1 MLFQRFFTILL
12 LFISFYNC
20 FSQLKEEHDYS
31 FWKSLSKEFLENKI
45 SYLKS
50 LGVQITKNSKPKNVI
65 LFIGDGMG
73 TTITTVSRIFK
84 NQNISAET
92 GKPIFDQ
99 TPLSFEKFQTSGMV
113 RTHSLDLHVGTSAAG
128 ALAMTTGQ
136 KSKSGLLNI
145 KPISDLNTCK
155 VKEEEKQYNSLVF
168 EALKNKIKVGLVTT
182 TRVSHA
188 TPAALYAFS
197 KSRFHE
203 TDYLFETDEQRNNC
217 DDIAKQIVDY
227 PANQFSVIFGGGRS
241 FLTPKDEKDPIY
253 KNKTGTRL
261 DGRNII
267 KEWEQLSENH
277 KVFFTKDDLLNNNYS
292 PKSKILGVFSP
303 SHLEYFETKD
313 ELDKETQPT
322 LEEMTES
329 AIKLLSKDNDNGYF
343 LMVEGGLIDVSAHEN
358 KGYVAFSETRE
369 FDKAIAK
376 AHQLTKEITLK
387 SNKYNVEDTLIIVT
401 ADHSHPLNFNG
412 FPTRKKSVL
421 GANMADFSKI
431 TAPSD
436 NKTMPNLMFT
446 SGRGFNT
453 MFSKDP
459 NTGAYIRNNL
469 TDENFR
475 DPNFLVPSCILSKYG
490 SHGGEDVSSFSTG
503 PLSYIFS
510 GNYDNTQIAYNIK
523 YALCINDQD
532 ELNVCDEISRTKME
546 YLSEQLETY
555 KTILIY
561 TLCICLFAIVLLM
574 FISFDYFKSKNTT
587 VNNMEI

>member
-227 PANQFSVIFGGGRS
+227 PANQFSVIFGGG
-241 FLTPKDEKDPIY
+241 
-253 KNKTGTRL
+253 
-261 DGRNII
+261 
-267 KEWEQLSENH
+267 Q
-277 KVFFTKDDLLNNNYS
+277 
-292 PKSKILGVFSP
+292 
-303 SHLEYFETKD
+303 YFETKD

-431 TAPSD
+431 VVPLD

-446 SGRGFNT
+446 SGQGFNT

-469 TDENFR
+469 TDEDFR

-490 SHGGEDVSSFSTG
+490 VHGGEDVSSFSTG

-523 YALCINDQD
+523 YALCINDQN
-532 ELNVCDEISRTKME
+532 ELNVCDEICSTN
-546 YLSEQLETY
+546 LEG
-555 KTILIY
+555 
-561 TLCICLFAIVLLM
+561 
-574 FISFDYFKSKNTT
+574 
-587 VNNMEI
+587 

>member
-1 MLFQRFFTILL
+1 MLFQRFFTIVL
-12 LFISFYNC
+12 LFINFYNC
-20 FSQLKEEHDYS
+20 FSQLKEEYDHT

-73 TTITTVSRIFK
+73 TTITTVSRIVK

-136 KSKSGLLNI
+136 KSKSGLVNI
-145 KPISDLNTCK
+145 KPTSDLNTCK
-155 VKEEEKQYNSLVF
+155 VKEEEKQFNSLVF

-182 TRVSHA
+182 TRISHA

-197 KSRFHE
+197 KSRFYEADHQ
-203 TDYLFETDEQRNNC
+203 FESDVQRNNC

-241 FLTPKDEKDPIY
+241 YLTPKNEKDPIY
-253 KNKTGTRL
+253 KNMTGTRL

-277 KVFFTKDDLLNNNYS
+277 KIFFTKDDLLNNNLPS
-292 PKSKILGVFSP
+292 KSKILGVFSP
-303 SHLEYFETKD
+303 SHLEYFEMKN

-329 AIKLLSKDNDNGYF
+329 AIKRRI
-343 LMVEGGLIDVSAHEN
+343 MVEGGLIDVAAHEN

-376 AHQLTKEITLK
+376 AHQLTKEIASK

-412 FPTRKKSVL
+412 FPKRKKSVL
-421 GANMADFSKI
+421 GANMANFSKV
-431 TAPSD
+431 TVPSD

-446 SGRGFNT
+446 SGQGFNT

-459 NTGAYIRNNL
+459 NTGAYVRNNL
-469 TDENFR
+469 TDEDFK

-532 ELNVCDEISRTKME
+532 ELNVCDEISRTNME
-546 YLSEQLETY
+546 YLSEKLETY
-555 KTILIY
+555 RTILIY

-574 FISFDYFKSKNTT
+574 FISFDYFKSKNTI
-587 VNNMEI
+587 VNNVEI